1 MGASA
6 VKAARTLEVPVV
18 MGFHTNFH
26 QYMKDYH
33 FSRLETAAVNYLRKL
48 HNRAG
53 MTVVPT
59 EEMRRTLEGL
69 GFERLSVMG
78 RGVDAVLF
86 DPARRDASLRQSWG
100 VWRDEV
106 VFGVV
111 GRLAREKNLVAA
123 LGLYT
128 RLQREFPDCGM
139 KMVVVGDG
147 PMMNS
152 LRSEFP
158 DACLLYTSPSP
169 RDTR

>member
-1 MGASA
+1 MDEKRPDVVYVATESPMGASA

-59 EEMRRTLEGL
+59 EEMRRTLEGM

-86 DPARRDASLRQSWG
+86 DPARRDASCASHGASGGMKWYLASWG
-100 VWRDEV
+100 VWRGKRTWWRPWGCTRACRGS
-106 VFGVV
+106 F
-111 GRLAREKNLVAA
+111 RIAA
-123 LGLYT
+123 
-128 RLQREFPDCGM
+128 
-139 KMVVVGDG
+139 
-147 PMMNS
+147 
-152 LRSEFP
+152 
-158 DACLLYTSPSP
+158 
-169 RDTR
+169 